1 MQRYVSASV
10 NAKYFLECVTSCL
23 MDKMHREPSEREFW
37 DFVSTM
43 YFEDNAISRNCKF
56 WRTMKAFA
64 DRHSIAR
71 PANIWK
77 ITFENADEN
86 TVRSVILFLQ
96 DEKLKRQAER
106 EERKN
111 DEYKAALDEFNRF
124 ARGIKFRRTLKAVA
138 EELIREFDELHSE
151 LSEEIS
157 DRIEMYRENDT
168 PLDDCFKDYLS
179 YMKLEVRRQG
189 KVLGC
194 TERLGVMV

>member
-1 MQRYVSASV
+1 MQRYVSVRA
-10 NAKYFLECVTSCL
+10 NAKYFTECVTKCL
-23 MDKMHREPSEREFW
+23 IDNKHREPTEKDFW
-37 DFVSTM
+37 DFVSTIQ
-43 YFEDNAISRNCKF
+43 FEKDVISRNCKF
-56 WRTMKAFA
+56 FKTMKAFA

-96 DEKLKRQAER
+96 NEKLRRQEER

-111 DEYKAALDEFNRF
+111 DEYKAALDEFNSF
-124 ARGIKFRRTLKAVA
+124 ARCIKFRLTLKDVA

-189 KVLGC
+189 KVLDC

>member
-23 MDKMHREPSEREFW
+23 MDKMHREPSERELW
-37 DFVSTM
+37 DFISTM
-43 YFEDNAISRNCKF
+43 YFENDVISRNCKF

-64 DRHSIAR
+64 DRQSIAR

-77 ITFENADEN
+77 LNFENADEN
-86 TVRSVILFLQ
+86 TVRTVILYLQ
-96 DEKLKRQAER
+96 DEKLKRHAER
-106 EERKN
+106 EYRKN

-124 ARGIKFRRTLKAVA
+124 ARSIKFRLTLKAVA

-157 DRIEMYRENDT
+157 DRIEMYRENDI
-168 PLDDCFKDYLS
+168 PLDDSFKDYLS

-194 TERLGVMV
+194 TERLEVAV

>member
-23 MDKMHREPSEREFW
+23 MDKMHREPSERELW
-37 DFVSTM
+37 DFISTM
-43 YFEDNAISRNCKF
+43 HFENGVISRNCNF

-64 DRHSIAR
+64 DRQSIAR

-77 ITFENADEN
+77 LNFENADEN
-86 TVRSVILFLQ
+86 TVRTVILYLQ
-96 DEKLKRQAER
+96 DEKLKRQEER
-106 EERKN
+106 EYRKN

-124 ARGIKFRRTLKAVA
+124 ARSIKFKLTLKAVA
-138 EELIREFDELHSE
+138 EELLREFDDIHSA

-168 PLDDCFKDYLS
+168 PLDDSFKDYLS

-194 TERLGVMV
+194 TERLEVAV

>member
-1 MQRYVSASV
+1 M
-10 NAKYFLECVTSCL
+10 
-23 MDKMHREPSEREFW
+23 
-37 DFVSTM
+37 
-43 YFEDNAISRNCKF
+43 
-56 WRTMKAFA
+56 
-64 DRHSIAR
+64 
-71 PANIWK
+71 
-77 ITFENADEN
+77 
-86 TVRSVILFLQ
+86 
-96 DEKLKRQAER
+96 KRQAER

-124 ARGIKFRRTLKAVA
+124 ARGIKFKLTLKAVA

-189 KVLGC
+189 KVLDC

>member
-23 MDKMHREPSEREFW
+23 MDKMYREPSEREFW

-64 DRHSIAR
+64 DRQSIAR

-77 ITFENADEN
+77 LTFENADEN
-86 TVRSVILFLQ
+86 TVRTVILYLQ

-106 EERKN
+106 EERK
-111 DEYKAALDEFNRF
+111 K
-124 ARGIKFRRTLKAVA
+124 KK
-138 EELIREFDELHSE
+138 
-151 LSEEIS
+151 
-157 DRIEMYRENDT
+157 
-168 PLDDCFKDYLS
+168 K
-179 YMKLEVRRQG
+179 
-189 KVLGC
+189 
-194 TERLGVMV
+194 

>member
-64 DRHSIAR
+64 DRQSIAR

-77 ITFENADEN
+77 LTFENADEN
-86 TVRSVILFLQ
+86 TVRTVILYLQ

-106 EERKN
+106 EERTMSTRRHLMNSTGLQEVSNSGSRLKPLPKN
-111 DEYKAALDEFNRF
+111 LSGSLMNF
-124 ARGIKFRRTLKAVA
+124 
-138 EELIREFDELHSE
+138 IR
-151 LSEEIS
+151 
-157 DRIEMYRENDT
+157 N
-168 PLDDCFKDYLS
+168 
-179 YMKLEVRRQG
+179 
-189 KVLGC
+189 
-194 TERLGVMV
+194 

>member
-1 MQRYVSASV
+1 MQRYVSVRA
-10 NAKYFLECVTSCL
+10 NAKYFTECVTKCL
-23 MDKMHREPSEREFW
+23 IDNKHREPTEKDFW
-37 DFVSTM
+37 DFVSTIQ
-43 YFEDNAISRNCKF
+43 FEKDVISRNCKF
-56 WRTMKAFA
+56 FKTMKAFA

-124 ARGIKFRRTLKAVA
+124 ARGIKFKLTLKAVA

-168 PLDDCFKDYLS
+168 PLDDRFNDYLS

-194 TERLGVMV
+194 TERLGVVV

>member
-64 DRHSIAR
+64 DRQSIAR

-77 ITFENADEN
+77 LTFENADEN
-86 TVRSVILFLQ
+86 TVRTVILYLQ

-124 ARGIKFRRTLKAVA
+124 ARGIKFRPTLKDVA

>member
-56 WRTMKAFA
+56 WRTMKAFT
-64 DRHSIAR
+64 DRQSIAR

-77 ITFENADEN
+77 LTFENADEN
-86 TVRSVILFLQ
+86 SVRTVILYLQ

-106 EERKN
+106 EERTMSTRRHLIEDKF
-111 DEYKAALDEFNRF
+111 DSTFN
-124 ARGIKFRRTLKAVA
+124 TP
-138 EELIREFDELHSE
+138 EEL
-151 LSEEIS
+151 
-157 DRIEMYRENDT
+157 
-168 PLDDCFKDYLS
+168 
-179 YMKLEVRRQG
+179 LEKKGYQAN
-189 KVLGC
+189 C
-194 TERLGVMV
+194 HY